1 MKISENEI
9 KKILKEK
16 KVLFGSKQAKKA
28 LKSGILEKVIV
39 SNYAVGVDN
48 EFNEKY
54 KLTFDES
61 SKKLGIICSKPF
73 NISVITV
80 LKESE

>member
-1 MKISENEI
+1 MKISENDI

-28 LKSGILEKVIV
+28 LKRGVLEKVIV
-39 SNYAVGVDN
+39 SNDAIGN

-54 KLTFDES
+54 KLTFNES
-61 SKKLGIICSKPF
+61 SKKLGIICNKPF
-73 NISVITV
+73 NVSVIAI